1 MYKTVVLT
9 LISALISLN
18 AFAEE
23 ITRVN
28 FGNITPKIGSEI
40 NVPFSELSANIPV
53 SCDENCKQSYFRWE
67 AVGDVFSTSAN
78 AKKYVFFSSIPG
90 IGIEVDLSQFNFN
103 ISPVLTVRLVKL
115 AAQYKTGVFTHS
127 QPLMR
132 WSLENQE
139 DGGRKTLQSG
149 VLNVDGSI
157 YAGSCS
163 PEQGDLY
170 FNMKPVSSNLLK
182 ELRYGEKLQ
191 TSSLIQNISIN
202 CSQGAADSFTIK
214 FNGKFFNNSPE
225 ILDAGNGV
233 GFIVEY
239 KYTNTNVLWNGT
251 GNFGGDI
258 PESGKVDIPLQVYYT
273 RVGEDVRAGD
283 ITAKGQFTITYR

>member
-9 LISALISLN
+9 LISALVSLN

-28 FGNITPKIGSEI
+28 FGKITPKIGSEI
-40 NVPFSELSANIPV
+40 NVPFSETSANIPIT
-53 SCDENCKQSYFRWE
+53 CGENCKQPNFRWE
-67 AVGDVFSTSAN
+67 AVGDVFATSAN
-78 AKKYVFFSSIPG
+78 AKKYVFLSNIPG
-90 IGIEVDLSQFNFN
+90 IGIEVDLSQFNFS
-103 ISPVLTVRLVKL
+103 ISPALTVRLVKL
-115 AAQYKTGVFTHS
+115 SAQYKTGVFTHS

-132 WSLENQE
+132 WYLENKE
-139 DGGRKTLQSG
+139 DSGWKNLQSG
-149 VLNVDGSI
+149 ALYVDGSI
-157 YAGSCS
+157 YSGSCS

-170 FNMKPVSSNLLK
+170 FNMKPVSINLLK

-191 TSSLIQNISIN
+191 TSSLMQHISIN
-202 CSQGAADSFTIK
+202 CSQGAADSFSIK
-214 FNGKFFNNSPE
+214 FNGKYYNNSPD

-233 GFIVEY
+233 GFIAEY
-239 KYTNTNVLWNGT
+239 KSTDTNVLWNGL
-251 GNFGGDI
+251 GNFDGKI

-273 RVGEDVRAGD
+273 RTGEDVRAGD